1 MITTVI
7 TNLGPR
13 RFLQYIPPNGK
24 IMEQNESLRVAG
36 VFDTLSFMSYNR
48 DIYQQMVDDLAI
60 NWVQITTDL
69 TGADIT
75 GVGGKLTKEL
85 KDVPL
90 SPTVHGSF
98 VDTGITLTEL
108 PNSGGWVGVFV
119 NGVLYP
125 LGDGVTSKAF
135 YFSDDPLGLTA
146 KTIENILV
154 GDQLWANPTALGFSL
169 DASDRASLLFSV
181 S

>member
-1 MITTVI
+1 MGYVGVVSAACLLRDGHEIT
-7 TNLGPR
+7 
-13 RFLQYIPPNGK
+13 
-24 IMEQNESLRVAG
+24 G
-36 VFDTLSFMSYNR
+36 VDPVEAK
-48 DIYQQMVDDLAI
+48 VDDLANGRVSI
-60 NWVQITTDL
+60 ITDL

-85 KDVPL
+85 KDIPVN
-90 SPTVHGSF
+90 PTVHGSF
-98 VDTGITLTEL
+98 VDTDITLTEL
-108 PNSGGWVGVFV
+108 PTSGGWIGVFV

-125 LGDGVTSKAF
+125 LGDGVTTSAF

-146 KTIENILV
+146 NVIEDIMV
-154 GDQLWANPTALGFSL
+154 GDQLWANPAALGFGL